1 MKKLPFILAGL
12 AVLALLIYSSIF
24 VVNEREQ
31 AIVVRLGQ
39 IERVIEQ
46 PGIYFKVPTNFVDQV
61 QIIEDRLLRMDLDNI
76 NVQVSD
82 GKRYVVDAF
91 LVFKITD
98 PRKFRESVSGSLAL
112 VEQRIITRLNA
123 ALRRVYGLRSFE
135 AALSAERA
143 AMMRDV
149 RDQIRP
155 DAANLGID
163 IVDVRIRRTDLLP
176 EVSQQTFER
185 MKAERLARAAQI
197 RARGRQEA
205 QRIRAEADREAVVTV
220 ADANRE
226 SEILRGQGEGERN
239 RIFASAFKRDPEF
252 FAFYRSMKAYETA
265 IEETGTT
272 MVLSPDSEFF
282 RFFRDPGLGPDGLR
296 SDTPSTDAE
305 PASETAEAPATSA
318 SAADEPAET
327 PQAMPEAAAP
337 SDGADPAPASETG
350 DVQTTQ

>member
-1 MKKLPFILAGL
+1 MKKLPFLLAGL
-12 AVLALLIYSSIF
+12 AVLVLLVYSSVF
-24 VVNEREQ
+24 VVNERDQ

-39 IERVIEQ
+39 IRNVITE
-46 PGIYFKVPTNFVDQV
+46 PGIYFKIPTNFVETV

-76 NVQVSD
+76 NVQVKD

-98 PRKFRESVSGSLAL
+98 PRRFRESVSGSLAL

-143 AMMRDV
+143 EMMRDV

-155 DAANLGID
+155 EASNLGIN

-185 MKAERLARAAQI
+185 MKAERLAQAARI

-220 ADANRE
+220 AEANRL
-226 SEILRGQGEGERN
+226 SEILRGEGDAERN
-239 RIFASAFKRDPEF
+239 RTFAEAFMKDPDF
-252 FAFYRSMKAYETA
+252 FAFYRSMKAYETS
-265 IEETGTT
+265 IEDSGTT

-282 RFFRDPGLGPDGLR
+282 RFFRDPGLIGDDPAAGPSAQSGVT
-296 SDTPSTDAE
+296 TP
-305 PASETAEAPATSA
+305 PATTETPAGEAAPATEGAGPEA
-318 SAADEPAET
+318 SATQAT
-327 PQAMPEAAAP
+327 PDA
-337 SDGADPAPASETG
+337 
-350 DVQTTQ
+350 TQSTQ